1 MRIFCAV
8 GVACSLSLTVLGLA
22 PASQAAKAVGH
33 VVVIQAVPG
42 MSVDVAIDGKSM
54 DSGVEAGT
62 VLGPFDLTPG
72 SHEVEFSG
80 SGLAV
85 KSSIDVASGS
95 SSDVVIHRPAAVGG
109 DPVVNSY
116 STPVKPIGPGKARVL
131 LAHTATVAPADVRVD
146 GQVVFT
152 NIANGEFA
160 EADVPAGG
168 HKVEL
173 LPTGLTKNPI
183 LGPLEVDLKPRT
195 ATMVYAV
202 GSPKDK
208 SMNVIVHTAQL
219 ASDGSTMPDEM
230 DTGSAGLAA
239 DARVTPFSSSAGAA
253 DAGASDRLPG
263 TVLWPAMGLGSLLT
277 GFVLLWAAG
286 IRLRPA
292 AEGVV
297 GDRRWRARLR

>member
-1 MRIFCAV
+1 MRIISAI

-22 PASQAAKAVGH
+22 PASHAAKAVGH

-42 MSVDVAIDGKSM
+42 MSVDVSIDGESM
-54 DSGVEAGT
+54 DKGVEVGT
-62 VLGPFDLTPG
+62 LLGPYDLTPG
-72 SHEVEFSG
+72 SHDVEFSG

-95 SSDVVIHRPAAVGG
+95 NSDVVIHRPAAVGG
-109 DPVVNSY
+109 DPVVHTY
-116 STPVKPIGPGKARVL
+116 ATPVKPIGPGKARVL

-146 GQVVFT
+146 GQIAFT

-160 EADVPAGG
+160 DADVPAGA

-173 LPTGLTKNPI
+173 LPTGMTSNPI
-183 LGPLEVDLKPRT
+183 LGPLDVDLKPRT

-202 GSPKDK
+202 GSPKDQ

-219 ASDGSTMPDEM
+219 ASDGSTMPETM

-239 DARVTPFSSSAGAA
+239 EAQVTPFSTAGGQA
-253 DAGASDRLPG
+253 DAEASGRLPG
-263 TVLWPAMGLGSLLT
+263 TVLSLAVGLGSLLV
-277 GFVLLWAAG
+277 GFLLLWTAG

-292 AEGVV
+292 TEGVV
-297 GDRRWRARLR
+297 GDRRWRARVR

>member
-1 MRIFCAV
+1 MKIISAI

-22 PASQAAKAVGH
+22 PASHAAKAVGH

-42 MSVDVAIDGKSM
+42 MSVDVSIDGESM
-54 DSGVEAGT
+54 DSGVEVGT
-62 VLGPFDLTPG
+62 LLGPYDLTPG

-95 SSDVVIHRPAAVGG
+95 NSDVVIHRPAAVGG
-109 DPVVNSY
+109 DPVVHSY
-116 STPVKPIGPGKARVL
+116 ATPVKPIGPGKARVL

-146 GQVVFT
+146 GQVAFT

-160 EADVPAGG
+160 DADVPAGA

-173 LPTGLTKNPI
+173 LPTGMTTNPI
-183 LGPLEVDLKPRT
+183 LGPLDVDLKPRT

-202 GSPKDK
+202 GSPKDQ

-219 ASDGSTMPDEM
+219 ASDGSTMPETM

-239 DARVTPFSSSAGAA
+239 DARVTPFSTAGGQA
-253 DAGASDRLPG
+253 DAEASGRLPG
-263 TVLWPAMGLGSLLT
+263 TLLSLALGLGSLLV
-277 GFVLLWAAG
+277 GFVLLWTAG

-292 AEGVV
+292 TEGVV
-297 GDRRWRARLR
+297 GDRRWRARVK

>member
-1 MRIFCAV
+1 MRIVCAV

-22 PASQAAKAVGH
+22 PASQAAKAVGQ

-54 DSGVEAGT
+54 DSGVEVGT

-109 DPVVNSY
+109 DPVVHSFAA
-116 STPVKPIGPGKARVL
+116 PVKPIGPGKARVL

-146 GQVVFT
+146 GKVAFT

-160 EADVPAGG
+160 EADVPAGA

-183 LGPLEVDLKPRT
+183 VGPLDVDLKART
-195 ATMVYAV
+195 LTMVYAV
-202 GSPKDK
+202 GSPKDQ

-219 ASDGSTMPDEM
+219 ASDGSTMPETM

-239 DARVTPFSSSAGAA
+239 DARVTPFSPGGGPA
-253 DAGASDRLPG
+253 DAGASDTL
-263 TVLWPAMGLGSLLT
+263 LWPAIGLGALLA
-277 GFVLLWAAG
+277 GFVLLWTAG

-297 GDRRWRARLR
+297 GDRRWRARVR